1 MMDMT
6 KGGTAKQIL
15 LFTIPMFIG
24 SVFQQCYNL
33 VDSIIVGKFL
43 GKGALAAVGASFPI
57 MFLLIALTMGATM
70 GITVMISQFYGAKNY
85 EKVKICIETSYI
97 FLVITALGLTVI
109 GFLFSE
115 HILVFLRTPAEVIGD
130 AKVFINVIF
139 SGLIFLFG
147 YNSISAILRGLGDS
161 RTPLYLLIF
170 SVFVNI
176 VLDLLFIVVFKWGIW
191 SAAFATVIAQGVAFF
206 GGIIYLQRIN
216 PLFKV
221 NYFKLRFDREIFKE
235 SLMIG
240 LPSGVQQM
248 LVAAGMMALTR
259 IVNLFGTDALAAFTA
274 AGRIDSFAMMPA
286 MNLSMAISTFV
297 GQNIGAGKHERVRSA
312 MKTIILMSVV
322 ISLIIS
328 FIVIVFSKPLLG
340 LFTNDAA
347 VIAIGQHYLFIVGGF
362 YLAFMLMFIFH
373 GALRGAGDTIIPMF
387 ITLFSLWIIR
397 IPVSSFLS
405 TKIGTDGIWWGIP
418 IAWVIG
424 AVFSGIYFSTGRWK
438 KKVVINKWKTKPVG
452 AEEILEEIE
461 FTELE
466 RKECRP

>member
-1 MMDMT
+1 M
-6 KGGTAKQIL
+6 
-15 LFTIPMFIG
+15 
-24 SVFQQCYNL
+24 
-33 VDSIIVGKFL
+33 
-43 GKGALAAVGASFPI
+43 
-57 MFLLIALTMGATM
+57 
-70 GITVMISQFYGAKNY
+70 
-85 EKVKICIETSYI
+85 
-97 FLVITALGLTVI
+97 
-109 GFLFSE
+109 
-115 HILVFLRTPAEVIGD
+115 
-130 AKVFINVIF
+130 
-139 SGLIFLFG
+139 
-147 YNSISAILRGLGDS
+147 
-161 RTPLYLLIF
+161 YLLIF

-191 SAAFATVIAQGVAFF
+191 SAAFATVIAQGVAFL

-221 NYFKLRFDREIFKE
+221 NYLKLRFDKEIFKD

-297 GQNIGAGKHERVRSA
+297 GQNIGAGKHERVRAA

-322 ISLIIS
+322 IALSIS
-328 FIVIVFSKPLLG
+328 FVVIVFSKPLLG
-340 LFTNDAA
+340 LFTNDPA
-347 VIAIGQHYLFIVGGF
+347 VIVIGQHYLFIVGGF

-405 TKIGTDGIWWGIP
+405 GKIGTDGIWWGIP

-438 KKVVINKWKTKPVG
+438 KKVVINKWKPKDVK
-452 AEEILEEIE
+452 AEEIIEEIE

-466 RKECRP
+466 RKEFRP

>member
-85 EKVKICIETSYI
+85 EKVKVCIETSYI
-97 FLVITALGLTVI
+97 FLVIMAVALTIL

-115 HILVFLRTPAEVIGD
+115 HILIFLRTPAEIIGD
-130 AKVFINVIF
+130 AKVFVNVIF

-206 GGIIYLQRIN
+206 GGILYLQRIN

-221 NYFKLRFDREIFKE
+221 NYFKLRFDKQIFKE

-259 IVNLFGTDALAAFTA
+259 IVNSFGTDALAAFTA

-312 MKTIILMSVV
+312 M
-322 ISLIIS
+322 
-328 FIVIVFSKPLLG
+328 
-340 LFTNDAA
+340 
-347 VIAIGQHYLFIVGGF
+347 
-362 YLAFMLMFIFH
+362 
-373 GALRGAGDTIIPMF
+373 
-387 ITLFSLWIIR
+387 
-397 IPVSSFLS
+397 
-405 TKIGTDGIWWGIP
+405 
-418 IAWVIG
+418 
-424 AVFSGIYFSTGRWK
+424 
-438 KKVVINKWKTKPVG
+438 
-452 AEEILEEIE
+452 
-461 FTELE
+461 
-466 RKECRP
+466 

>member
-97 FLVITALGLTVI
+97 FLVITALCLTVI

-115 HILVFLRTPAEVIGD
+115 HILVFLRTPAEVI
-130 AKVFINVIF
+130 
-139 SGLIFLFG
+139 
-147 YNSISAILRGLGDS
+147 GDS